1 VKGLAKEVMTMKVS
15 TVSKKAN
22 TTKAASNN
30 PTAVRRTARTRV
42 HDLQHTVG
50 NRTVDRLA
58 RSVLPGAPL
67 EIQRKCADCEEEEKE
82 L

>member
-1 VKGLAKEVMTMKVS
+1 MKVS
-15 TVSKKAN
+15 TVSTKAN
-22 TTKAASNN
+22 PAKATSNN
-30 PTAVRRTARTRV
+30 PTSVRRTARTGRERV

-58 RSVLPGAPL
+58 RSLAPGAPL